1 MKLFAYPL
9 AAFLTFFGI
18 MFVVAGAGGSGN
30 VLTIVVGVILII
42 AAIAFLW
49 LALMKPKPSETTLVQ
64 KIDLSGD
71 VNIEQMKC
79 RSCGGILN
87 KDSIS
92 VRAGGIFINCPYC
105 GSAYQLEEAPKW

>member
-1 MKLFAYPL
+1 MKLIAYPL

-18 MFVVAGAGGSGN
+18 MFVVAGASGSGN
-30 VLTIVVGVILII
+30 ILTIVVGVILLVS
-42 AAIAFLW
+42 AIAFLW
-49 LALMKPKPSETTLVQ
+49 LAMMKPKPIETTLVQ

>member
-1 MKLFAYPL
+1 MKLVAYPL
-9 AAFLTFFGI
+9 AAALTFLGI
-18 MFVVAGAGGSGN
+18 MFVVGARGN
-30 VLTIVVGVILII
+30 IASMIVGVILI
-42 AAIAFLW
+42 AVAIAFLW
-49 LALMKPKPSETTLVQ
+49 LALMKPKPIENTLIQ
-64 KIDLSGD
+64 KIDLSGE

>member
-1 MKLFAYPL
+1 
-9 AAFLTFFGI
+9 
-18 MFVVAGAGGSGN
+18 MFVVAGAGGRGN
-30 VLTIVVGVILII
+30 VLTIVVGVILIV

>member
-1 MKLFAYPL
+1 MKLIAYPL
-9 AAFLTFFGI
+9 AAALTFFGI
-18 MFVVAGAGGSGN
+18 MFVAGSRGN
-30 VLTIVVGVILII
+30 IMSIVVGSILI
-42 AAIAFLW
+42 AAALAFLW
-49 LALMKPKPSETTLVQ
+49 LALMKPKPVETTLVQ

-105 GSAYQLEEAPKW
+105 SSAYQLEEAPKW